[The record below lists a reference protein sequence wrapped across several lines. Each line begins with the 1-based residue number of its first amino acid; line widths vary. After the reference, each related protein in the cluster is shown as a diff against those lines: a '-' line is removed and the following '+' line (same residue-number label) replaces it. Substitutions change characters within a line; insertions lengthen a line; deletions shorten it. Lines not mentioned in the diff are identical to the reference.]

1 MNNRQWRSK
10 ITFDIGKWL
19 KPISLTYLA
28 IALMFILIT
37 PFIYLNQNN
46 SSLNK
51 SGSFFDL
58 AAGIYPIA
66 AGIIL
71 LAGSILLILT
81 IRKCTHCVL
90 GPGKRLSTAIN
101 KMSKGD
107 FGWKLTLRRG
117 DELAEVADSV
127 TQASQSLADRIGKL
141 QSGMK
146 GLTEIEEYLIDSV
159 GSTQDLNPYVIKA
172 LRKMKICT
180 SRLNADLDEFQI
192 SMNENNLIDESQR
205 TTINHSQR
213 AQSVGGQY

>member
-1 MNNRQWRSK
+1 MNNRRVRSK

-19 KPISLTYLA
+19 KPISLTYLV
-28 IALMFILIT
+28 IAMMFIFIT
-37 PFIYLNQNN
+37 PLLYLNQN
-46 SSLNK
+46 SSGLKN

-58 AAGIYPIA
+58 AAGIFPA
-66 AGIIL
+66 VAGIIIL
-71 LAGSILLILT
+71 TGSILLILT
-81 IRKCTHCVL
+81 IRKYTYCIME
-90 GPGKRLSTAIN
+90 PGKRLSTAIN

-117 DELAEVADSV
+117 DELADVADSV

-146 GLTEIEEYLIDSV
+146 GLTEIEKYLIDSV
-159 GSTQDLNPYVIKA
+159 GSTQDINPYFVKA

-180 SRLNADLDEFQI
+180 NRLNADLNEFQI
-192 SMNENNLIDESQR
+192 SMNENNPADDANR